1 MKGGKKVF
9 KEKWKALQE
18 KYFKKDADGD
28 KNHKRK
34 IENLVVFV
42 ILIIVTL
49 IVINQI
55 WNGQEEGK
63 QSMQNEEVDDKVLA
77 SQEITEN
84 MVSSSSSTDLE
95 NSLETIL
102 GNIEGVGKVKV
113 LITYS
118 ESSQTVPMFNE
129 DTSIS
134 ATEETDTNGGS
145 RKISQENSKKEVIY
159 QEVDGEKIPI
169 TQSVIMPT
177 IEGAI
182 ITAVGA
188 GNATVKSNIIQAV
201 EAATGLATHKIQ
213 VFPMAT

>member
-28 KNHKRK
+28 KDHKRK

-145 RKISQENSKKEVIY
+145 RKISQENTKKEVIY

>member
-28 KNHKRK
+28 KDHKRK

-84 MVSSSSSTDLE
+84 MVSGSSSTDLE

-145 RKISQENSKKEVIY
+145 RKISQENTKKEVIY
-159 QEVDGEKIPI
+159 QEVEGEKIPI

>member
-1 MKGGKKVF
+1 MF

-18 KYFKKDADGD
+18 KYFKKEADGD
-28 KNHKRK
+28 KDHKRK
-34 IENLVVFV
+34 IENLVVLV

-49 IVINQI
+49 IIINQI
-55 WNGQEEGK
+55 WNGQEKGK

-84 MVSSSSSTDLE
+84 MISGSNSIDLE
-95 NSLETIL
+95 SSLETIL

-145 RKISQENSKKEVIY
+145 RKISQENTKKEVIY

-182 ITAVGA
+182 ITAAGA

-201 EAATGLATHKIQ
+201 EAATGLTTHKIQ